1 MYAASNPT
9 LSRLHFSSYSRFAS
23 VAVQRARAR
32 FILFVVLRDQTKEI
46 LFCRSQI
53 GGPAKRVVIPKRPK
67 LEDYFYANPTECLC
81 QDSQSFELQA
91 ETSQL
96 FTMIQQS

>member
-1 MYAASNPT
+1 MLVEDSK
-9 LSRLHFSSYSRFAS
+9 
-23 VAVQRARAR
+23 AVS
-32 FILFVVLRDQTKEI
+32 
-46 LFCRSQI
+46 FCRSQI

-67 LEDYFYANPTECLC
+67 LEDYFYSNPTECLC

-96 FTMIQQS
+96 FTMLQQS